1 MSYLLISDLPT
12 KTKIIC
18 RRNNIKMSGKEQ
30 VGIKTEGEEDDAAEP
45 QRYNDSI
52 FVESHKKKQKESI
65 SLPSHFFCHS
75 PLPTHHASSSPETKA
90 STHLA
95 ALPSRRDRSAD
106 QHPATTTTPEE
117 ESRKT
122 RVDLMPVSPAR
133 SAGAPPTYVLIPAK
147 QVCKKGRNRSRHTRL
162 GGGGFCH
169 IWRLE
174 KEACHEFIQM

>member
-1 MSYLLISDLPT
+1 MTPPNHKGITTRFLSRVTKRNKKSQYLFLS
-12 KTKIIC
+12 
-18 RRNNIKMSGKEQ
+18 
-30 VGIKTEGEEDDAAEP
+30 
-45 QRYNDSI
+45 
-52 FVESHKKKQKESI
+52 
-65 SLPSHFFCHS
+65 FFCHS

-106 QHPATTTTPEE
+106 QHSATTTTPEE